1 MAKIA
6 NDLGLGTQRGGKMSA
21 GLIQRVLQNSFYCG
35 VFKFRN
41 EFYQGKHEPIITKK
55 LFDQTQ
61 ETMRK
66 RGRPHREKKHN
77 FVFTGGILKCGTCGC
92 FITAETQ
99 KGHIYYRCT
108 KKKTKCEEGYIREE
122 NLVEQFKKILIR
134 VSLSDDWAKK
144 MLEKLNKNKQ
154 AEAQSSI
161 ALVQSLKNQLEK
173 IDQKLDKLLDAKLD
187 DIIEK
192 DEYILKKNQLL
203 DQKITIEEKIK
214 NLENKGNNWLE
225 PMKELIISSQKAK
238 KIAQEGDFFQI
249 RNFLKNVG
257 SNFILKEKLV
267 GFLPQNGWRA
277 LTEREPNTNWRAL
290 FDKIR
295 TEIRED

>member
-77 FVFTGGILKCGTCGC
+77 FVFTGGILKCGACGC

-257 SNFILKEKLV
+257 SNFILKDKK
-267 GFLPQNGWRA
+267 FNFAPKIGWRA
-277 LTEREPNTNWRAL
+277 RVAGESNGRFSNWRW
-290 FDKIR
+290 DR
-295 TEIRED
+295 DSNPG